1 MSKSEIV
8 VIESQHEHVLFT
20 LEEVCERC
28 DIHVDIIIEMIEYG
42 IVEPVEPVEPVETV
56 EPVEPIEQSTE
67 SIWYFNSH
75 ALVRLQRAQR
85 LMNGLELNLSGV
97 ALSLE
102 LMDEIEELQ
111 QRIVILSRQLP

>member
-28 DIHVDIIIEMIEYG
+28 DIHVDIIVEMIEYG
-42 IVEPVEPVEPVETV
+42 IA

>member
-28 DIHVDIIIEMIEYG
+28 DIHVDIIVEMIEYG
-42 IVEPVEPVEPVETV
+42 IA

-111 QRIVILSRQLP
+111 QRIAILSRQLP

>member
-28 DIHVDIIIEMIEYG
+28 DIHVDIIVEMIEYG
-42 IVEPVEPVEPVETV
+42 IA

-97 ALSLE
+97 ALSRE

>member
-8 VIESQHEHVLFT
+8 VIDSQHEHVLFT

-28 DIHVDIIIEMIEYG
+28 GTHTQMIVEMVEYG
-42 IVEPVEPVEPVETV
+42 IVEP
-56 EPVEPIEQSTE
+56 IEQPLLNV
-67 SIWYFNSH
+67 WYFNSQ

-85 LMNGLELNLSGV
+85 LMNGLKLNLSGV

-102 LMDEIEELQ
+102 LLDEIDGLQ
-111 QRIVILSRQLP
+111 QHIAVLRRQLP

>member
-8 VIESQHEHVLFT
+8 VIDSQHEHVLFT

-28 DIHVDIIIEMIEYG
+28 GTHTQMIVEMVEYG
-42 IVEPVEPVEPVETV
+42 IVEP
-56 EPVEPIEQSTE
+56 IEQPLLDD
-67 SIWYFNSH
+67 WYFNSQ

-85 LMNGLELNLSGV
+85 LMIGLKLNLSGV

-102 LMDEIEELQ
+102 LLDEIDGLQ
-111 QRIVILSRQLP
+111 QHIEVLRRQLP

>member
-8 VIESQHEHVLFT
+8 VIDSQHEHVLFT

-28 DIHVDIIIEMIEYG
+28 GTHTQMIVEMVEYG
-42 IVEPVEPVEPVETV
+42 IVEP
-56 EPVEPIEQSTE
+56 IEQPLLND
-67 SIWYFNSH
+67 WYFNSQ

-85 LMNGLELNLSGV
+85 LMNGLKLNLSGV

-102 LMDEIEELQ
+102 LLDEIDGLQ
-111 QRIVILSRQLP
+111 QHIAVLRRQLP

>member
-28 DIHVDIIIEMIEYG
+28 DIHVDIIVEMIEYG
-42 IVEPVEPVEPVETV
+42 IV

-111 QRIVILSRQLP
+111 QRIAILSRQLP